1 MNYLQICSSLLK
13 YTIHDIFTQMVK
25 LPLDIGYLS
34 LGAVYMDGTKIE
46 LLNNRYAFVWRK
58 SVEKQS

>member
-1 MNYLQICSSLLK
+1 MSCRQICSSHLK
-13 YTIHDIFTQMVK
+13 YTILYIFPQVIK
-25 LPLDIGYLS
+25 LPLDMGYLS
-34 LGAVYMDGTKIE
+34 LGAVYMDNSNIE